1 MKTLK
6 KEVFQEGEGYSIVKP
21 IDNEELLKRVNEM
34 ITVNDQNEVPL
45 VASSN
50 TRPLC

>member
-21 IDNEELLKRVNEM
+21 IDNEELLKRINEM
-34 ITVNDQNEVPL
+34 ITVNDPL